1 MDAGT
6 AYEMGV
12 AAALGKV
19 VVGYSTDRRP
29 YTEKVVNGGR
39 EGGWGECMRDEKGIL
54 RDGNGMAVEEFVG
67 EELVDNLMMA
77 RGIDNEGGVVVGSAA
92 EAIEMAVR
100 IWEARNVKEKAVVD
114 VTTS

>member
-29 YTEKVVNGGR
+29 YMEKVVNGGP
-39 EGGWGECMRDEKGIL
+39 EGGWGECRRDEKGIL

-67 EELVDNLMMA
+67 EDLVDNLMMA
-77 RGIDNEGGVVVGSAA
+77 RGVDNEGGVVVGSAE
-92 EAIEMAVR
+92 EAIAMAVR
-100 IWEARNVKEKAVVD
+100 IWEKRKAE
-114 VTTS
+114 